1 MVSAE
6 LFRTVRR
13 IEIRTRHLVN
23 ESFAGDYHSIFKGRG
38 IEFDNVRKYQPGDD
52 IRAIDWNVTARTGYP
67 FVKQYVEER
76 ELTVM
81 LAFDAS
87 SSGRFGTML
96 RSKREMGAELG
107 AVLALSAVRNNDKV
121 GLLIFTDQK
130 ELFIP
135 PQKGRRH
142 VLRLIRELL
151 IFKPDGRRT
160 DLAVGLEWLNRVLKR
175 RAIIFLFSDF
185 LADPQEYAQVLK
197 LTNRRHDL
205 VACRLTDPRE
215 LTWPDVG
222 LVTLQDIETGAT
234 MHIDTG
240 DDHWRRAFAR
250 QANARQQVLNEVF
263 ARANI
268 DCIDAIVGQDY
279 SAPLSAFFENR
290 ARRLARKK

>member
-1 MVSAE
+1 MLSYE

-13 IEIRTRHLVN
+13 IEIRTRHLVD
-23 ESFAGDYHSIFKGRG
+23 ESFAGEYHSIFRGRG

-52 IRAIDWNVTARTGYP
+52 VRTIDWNVTARTGFPY
-67 FVKQYVEER
+67 VKQYVEER

-87 SSGRFGTML
+87 SSARFGTIL

-107 AVLALSAVRNNDKV
+107 AVLALSAVHNNDKV
-121 GLLIFTDQK
+121 GLLVFTHQK
-130 ELFIP
+130 ELYIP
-135 PQKGRRH
+135 PRKGRRH
-142 VLRLIRELL
+142 VLRLIRDLL
-151 IFKPDGRRT
+151 IFRPRGRRT

-185 LADPQEYAQVLK
+185 LADPQEYERTLN

-222 LVTLQDIETGAT
+222 LVGLEDIETGALI
-234 MHIDTG
+234 HIDTG
-240 DDHWRRAFAR
+240 DGRWRNAFAK
-250 QANARQQVLNEVF
+250 QANARRQALNAVF
-263 ARANI
+263 ARARI

-279 SAPLSAFFENR
+279 VAPLSAFFEKR
-290 ARRLARKK
+290 ARRLARQK